1 MERLYTTR
9 EAQEFLRI
17 KNIQTIYTMIYKGK
31 LKAQKNGD
39 GDWLIPKSELRR
51 LVMDTKKAR
60 GIIQNMMQSQG
71 RMKYIGKEE
80 VEALRIAIR
89 CIDFRDAMKEE
100 LAVQYWNDK
109 EVR

>member
-9 EAQEFLRI
+9 EAQKFLRI

-39 GDWLIPKSELRR
+39 WLIPESELRR

-60 GIIQNMMQSQG
+60 DILQNMMQSQG
-71 RMKYIGKEE
+71 RMKYVGKEE

>member
-1 MERLYTTR
+1 
-9 EAQEFLRI
+9 
-17 KNIQTIYTMIYKGK
+17 MIYKGK
-31 LKAQKNGD
+31 IKAQKNGD
-39 GDWLIPKSELRR
+39 WLIPESELRR

-60 GIIQNMMQSQG
+60 DILQNMMQSQG
-71 RMKYIGKEE
+71 RMKYVGKEE

>member
-9 EAQEFLRI
+9 EAQKYLHI

-31 LKAQKNGD
+31 IKAQKNGD
-39 GDWLIPKSELRR
+39 WLIPESELRR

-60 GIIQNMMQSQG
+60 DILQNMMQSQG
-71 RMKYIGKEE
+71 RMKYVGKEE

>member
-17 KNIQTIYTMIYKGK
+17 KNIKTIYTMIYRGK

-39 GDWLIPKSELRR
+39 WLIPESELRR

-60 GIIQNMMQSQG
+60 DILQNMMQSQG
-71 RMKYIGKEE
+71 RMKYVGKEE
-80 VEALRIAIR
+80 VEALRIAIG

-100 LAVQYWNDK
+100 LTIQYWNDK